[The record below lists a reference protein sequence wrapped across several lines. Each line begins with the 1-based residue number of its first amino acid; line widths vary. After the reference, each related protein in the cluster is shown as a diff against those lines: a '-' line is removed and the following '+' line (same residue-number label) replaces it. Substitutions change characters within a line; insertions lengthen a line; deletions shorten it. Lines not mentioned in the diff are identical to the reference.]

1 MPQRILFLTGHLA
14 AGRLRKVLAEM
25 GEVDFAW
32 ETSDIG
38 VQVAALMTAELI
50 RRRLPREAIAAD
62 RIVVPGHCA
71 GDLAALSDEL
81 GLPIERGPEDLHDLP
96 AHFGQQGLGV
106 DLSRHNVRIFAEIV
120 EAPLLAIDEILA
132 RARDFASEGADVIDL
147 GCLPATPF
155 AHLDD
160 AVAAL
165 HAAGFLVSVDSAD
178 PAELRR
184 AGRAGADFVLSLDE
198 TMLDLA
204 SEMSAVPVL
213 IPAKSGDLE
222 SLCRA
227 ADVLERAGRPFILD
241 SILDP
246 IPFGLAASLARYGEL
261 RRRLPASRILM
272 GIGNLTELV
281 EADTSGINAV
291 LFGAIAE
298 LGITD
303 VLAVRKSPHCRSAIR
318 EADRAR
324 RIMHAAKALDRLPV
338 GIDPGLA
345 CLRDRQPFGATP
357 EEIAETAG
365 AVRDANFRIEVAADG
380 IHLYNRDGH
389 HVARD
394 AFALYPR
401 LGVEADGA
409 HAFYLGAELMKAQI
423 AFELGKRY
431 VQDDDLAWGVAV
443 ERAMLDRLTH
453 RAAGTTLRHGQA
465 SAAQTSATSRRR
477 RD

>member
-1 MPQRILFLTGHLA
+1 MSQRILFLTGHLA

-25 GEVDFAW
+25 TEVDFAW
-32 ETSDIG
+32 ETRDIG
-38 VQVAALMTAELI
+38 VQVAALMTTELI
-50 RRRLPREAIAAD
+50 RRRLPRAAVEAD

-81 GLPIERGPEDLHDLP
+81 GVPIERGPEDLHDLP
-96 AHFGQQGLGV
+96 AHFGQQRLGV
-106 DLSRHNVRIFAEIV
+106 DLTRHDVRIFAEIV
-120 EAPLLAIDEILA
+120 EAPHLALEDILA
-132 RARDFASEGADVIDL
+132 RAREFAGEGADIIAL

-155 AHLDD
+155 PHLED

-165 HAAGFLVSVDSAD
+165 HQAGFIVSVDSAD

-184 AGRAGADFVLSLDE
+184 AGRAGADFVLSLNE

-204 SEMSAVPVL
+204 AEIEAVPVL
-213 IPAKSGDLE
+213 IPAKLGDLD

-227 ADVLERAGRPFILD
+227 ADALERAGRPCILD

-246 IPFGLAASLARYGEL
+246 IPFGLAASLARYAEL
-261 RRRLPASRILM
+261 RRRRPASRILM

-281 EADTSGINAV
+281 EADTAGINAV

-303 VLAVRKSPHCRSAIR
+303 VLAVRKSPHCRTAIR

-324 RIMHAAKALDRLPV
+324 RIMHAAKDLGRLPV

-345 CLRDRQPFGATP
+345 CLRDRKPFTASP
-357 EEIAETAG
+357 DEIAETAG

-394 AFALYPR
+394 AFALYPK

-431 VQDDDLAWGVAV
+431 VQDEDLAWGVAV
-443 ERAMLDRLTH
+443 ERAAPDRLTH
-453 RAAGTTLRHGQA
+453 RAAGTTLRHGKT
-465 SAAQTSATSRRR
+465 SAAPRR

>member
-1 MPQRILFLTGHLA
+1 MSQRILFLTGHLA

-25 GEVDFAW
+25 TDVDFAW
-32 ETSDIG
+32 ETRDIG

-50 RRRLPREAIAAD
+50 RRRLPRESVSAD

-71 GDLAALSDEL
+71 GDLAALSQEF
-81 GLPIERGPEDLHDLP
+81 GVPVERGPEDLHDLP
-96 AHFGQQGLGV
+96 AHFGQQRLGV
-106 DLSRHNVRIFAEIV
+106 DLSRHDVRIFAEIV
-120 EAPLLAIDEILA
+120 EAPHLAIAEILA
-132 RARDFASEGADVIDL
+132 RARDFAGEGADIIDL
-147 GCLPATPF
+147 GCLPGTPF
-155 AHLDD
+155 PHLEE

-165 HAAGFLVSVDSAD
+165 HQAGFIVSVDSAD
-178 PAELRR
+178 SGELRR
-184 AGRAGADFVLSLDE
+184 AGCAGADFVLSLDE

-204 SEMSAVPVL
+204 AEMDAVPVL
-213 IPAKSGDLE
+213 IPAKPGDLD

-227 ADVLERAGRPFILD
+227 ADALERAGRPCILD

-246 IPFGLAASLARYGEL
+246 IPFGLAASLARYAEL
-261 RRRLPASRILM
+261 RRRRPASRILM

-281 EADTSGINAV
+281 EADTAGINAV

-303 VLAVRKSPHCRSAIR
+303 VLAVRKSPHCRTAIR

-324 RIMHAAKALDRLPV
+324 RIMHAAKDLGRLPV

-345 CLRDRQPFGATP
+345 CLRDRKPFAASSD
-357 EEIAETAG
+357 EIAETAG

-394 AFALYPR
+394 AFALYPK
-401 LGVEADGA
+401 LGVESDGA
-409 HAFYLGAELMKAQI
+409 HGFYLGAELMKAQI

-431 VQDDDLAWGVAV
+431 VQDEDLAWGVAV
-443 ERAMLDRLTH
+443 ERAAPDRLTH
-453 RAAGTTLRHGQA
+453 RAAGTTLRHGKS
-465 SAAQTSATSRRR
+465 SAAPRR

>member
-1 MPQRILFLTGHLA
+1 MSQRILFLTGHLA

-25 GEVDFAW
+25 GAADFAW
-32 ETSDIG
+32 EARDIG
-38 VQVAALMTAELI
+38 VQVAALMTTELI
-50 RRRLPREAIAAD
+50 RRRLPREAVAAD

-81 GLPIERGPEDLHDLP
+81 GVPIERGPEDLHDLP
-96 AHFGQQGLGV
+96 AYFGQERLGV
-106 DLSRHNVRIFAEIV
+106 DLTRHEVRIFAEIV
-120 EAPLLAIDEILA
+120 EAPHLAVEDILA
-132 RARDFASEGADVIDL
+132 RAREFAGEGADVIDL

-155 AHLDD
+155 PHLEDT
-160 AVAAL
+160 VAAL
-165 HAAGFLVSVDSAD
+165 HQAGFRVSVDSAD
-178 PAELRR
+178 RAELRR
-184 AGRAGADFVLSLDE
+184 AGCAGADFVLSLDE

-204 SEMSAVPVL
+204 AEMEAVPVL
-213 IPAKSGDLE
+213 IPAKSGDLD

-227 ADVLERAGRPFILD
+227 ADALERAGRDYILD

-246 IPFGLAASLARYGEL
+246 IPFGLAASLARYAEL
-261 RRRLPASRILM
+261 RRRRPASRILM

-281 EADTSGINAV
+281 EADTAGINAV

-303 VLAVRKSPHCRSAIR
+303 VLAVRKSPHCRTAIR

-324 RIMHAAKALDRLPV
+324 RIMHAAAALGRLPV

-345 CLRDRQPFGATP
+345 CLRDRKPFAATP
-357 EEIAETAG
+357 DEIAETAA
-365 AVRDANFRIEVAADG
+365 AVRDANFRIEVAVNG

-389 HVARD
+389 HVARH
-394 AFALYPR
+394 AFALYPK
-401 LGVEADGA
+401 LDVAADGA

-431 VQDDDLAWGVAV
+431 VQDEDLAWGVAV
-443 ERAMLDRLTH
+443 ERAAPDRLTH
-453 RAAGTTLRHGQA
+453 RAAGTTLRHGK
-465 SAAQTSATSRRR
+465 TSATPRRR
-477 RD
+477 G

>member
-1 MPQRILFLTGHLA
+1 MSQRILFLTGHLA

-25 GEVDFAW
+25 TEVDFAW
-32 ETSDIG
+32 ETRDIG
-38 VQVAALMTAELI
+38 VQVAALMTTELI
-50 RRRLPREAIAAD
+50 RRRLPRAAVEAD

-81 GLPIERGPEDLHDLP
+81 GVPIERGPEDLHDLP
-96 AHFGQQGLGV
+96 AHFGQQRLGV
-106 DLSRHNVRIFAEIV
+106 DLTRHDVRIFAEIV
-120 EAPLLAIDEILA
+120 EAPHLALEDILA
-132 RARDFASEGADVIDL
+132 RAREFAGEGADIIDL

-155 AHLDD
+155 PHLED

-165 HAAGFLVSVDSAD
+165 HQAGFIVSVDSAD

-184 AGRAGADFVLSLDE
+184 AGRAGADFVLSLNE

-204 SEMSAVPVL
+204 AEIEAVPVL
-213 IPAKSGDLE
+213 IPAKLGDLD

-227 ADVLERAGRPFILD
+227 ADALERAGRPCILD

-246 IPFGLAASLARYGEL
+246 IPFGLAASLARYAEL
-261 RRRLPASRILM
+261 RRRRPASRILM

-281 EADTSGINAV
+281 EADTAGINAV

-303 VLAVRKSPHCRSAIR
+303 VLAVRKSPHCRTAIR

-324 RIMHAAKALDRLPV
+324 RIMHAAKDLGRLPV

-345 CLRDRQPFGATP
+345 CLRDRKPFTASP
-357 EEIAETAG
+357 DEIAETAG

-394 AFALYPR
+394 AFALYPK

-431 VQDDDLAWGVAV
+431 VQDEDLAWGVAV
-443 ERAMLDRLTH
+443 ERAAPDRLTH
-453 RAAGTTLRHGQA
+453 RAAGTTLRHGKT
-465 SAAQTSATSRRR
+465 SAAPRR

>member
-1 MPQRILFLTGHLA
+1 MSQRILFLTGHLA

-25 GEVDFAW
+25 TEVDFAW
-32 ETSDIG
+32 ETRDIG
-38 VQVAALMTAELI
+38 VQVAALMTTELI
-50 RRRLPREAIAAD
+50 RRRLPRAAVEAD

-81 GLPIERGPEDLHDLP
+81 GVPIERGPEDLHDLP
-96 AHFGQQGLGV
+96 AHFGQQRLGV
-106 DLSRHNVRIFAEIV
+106 DLTRHDVRIFAEIV
-120 EAPLLAIDEILA
+120 EAPHLALEDILA
-132 RARDFASEGADVIDL
+132 RAREFAGEGADIIDL

-155 AHLDD
+155 PHLED

-165 HAAGFLVSVDSAD
+165 HQAGFVVSVDSAD

-184 AGRAGADFVLSLDE
+184 AGRAGADFVLSLNE

-204 SEMSAVPVL
+204 AEIEAVPVL
-213 IPAKSGDLE
+213 IPAKLGDLD

-227 ADVLERAGRPFILD
+227 ADALERAGRPCILD

-246 IPFGLAASLARYGEL
+246 IPFGLAASLARYAEL
-261 RRRLPASRILM
+261 RRRRPASRILM

-281 EADTSGINAV
+281 EADTAGINAV

-303 VLAVRKSPHCRSAIR
+303 VLAVRKSPHCRTAIR

-324 RIMHAAKALDRLPV
+324 RIMHAAKDLGRLPV

-345 CLRDRQPFGATP
+345 CLRDRKPFTASP
-357 EEIAETAG
+357 DEIAETAG

-394 AFALYPR
+394 AFALYPK

-431 VQDDDLAWGVAV
+431 VQDEDLAWGVAV
-443 ERAMLDRLTH
+443 ERAARDRLTH
-453 RAAGTTLRHGQA
+453 RAAGTTLRHGKT
-465 SAAQTSATSRRR
+465 SAAPRR

>member
-25 GEVDFAW
+25 NAADFVW
-32 ETSDIG
+32 ETRDIG
-38 VQVAALMTAELI
+38 IQVAALMTAELI

-71 GDLAALSDEL
+71 GDLAALSEAL
-81 GLPIERGPEDLHDLP
+81 GVPVERGPEDLHDLP
-96 AHFGQQGLGV
+96 AHFGQERGGV
-106 DLSRHNVRIFAEIV
+106 DLSRHGVRIFAEIV
-120 EAPLLAIDEILA
+120 EAPLLAVEAILL
-132 RARDFASEGADVIDL
+132 RAREFADEGADIIDL

-155 AHLDD
+155 GHLEE
-160 AVAAL
+160 AIAAL
-165 HAAGFLVSVDSAD
+165 HQAGFLVSVDSAD
-178 PAELRR
+178 PAELSR

-198 TMLDLA
+198 TTLDLA
-204 SEMSAVPVL
+204 AEMSAVPVL
-213 IPAKSGDLE
+213 IPAKPGDLD

-227 ADVLERAGRPFILD
+227 ADALDRAGRPFILD
-241 SILDP
+241 AILDP
-246 IPFGLAASLARYGEL
+246 IPFGLAASLARYAEL

-281 EADTSGINAV
+281 EADTAGINAV

-303 VLAVRKSPHCRSAIR
+303 VLAVRKSPHCRTAIR

-324 RIMHAAKALDRLPV
+324 RIMHAAKELGRLPV

-345 CLRDRQPFGATP
+345 CLRDRKPFAASP
-357 EEIAETAG
+357 AEIAETAG

-394 AFALYPR
+394 AFALYPK

-409 HAFYLGAELMKAQI
+409 HGFYLGAELMKAQI

-431 VQDDDLAWGVAV
+431 VQDEDLAWGVAV
-443 ERAMLDRLTH
+443 ERAAPDRLTH
-453 RAAGTTLRHGQA
+453 RAAGTTLRHGQT
-465 SAAQTSATSRRR
+465 SAASRRR